1 MGQVMKP
8 LDVVLERCYLKRFVL
23 TKTTTFVS
31 KRSPFRAPGVSDFVL
46 MIYWVHD
53 QTYSYQF

>member
-1 MGQVMKP
+1 MGQVVKP
-8 LDVVLERCYLKRFVL
+8 LDVVLERCYLKRFVF

-31 KRSPFRAPGVSDFVL
+31 KRSPCRAPGVSDFVL